1 MLLAMYIIGY
11 VKFSFSISL
20 RMLQFS
26 SRAILY
32 IIYITVVVFLST
44 DSALFR
50 IGSRISDSRL
60 HLKQNVVGAV
70 LRDSQLV
77 HVKPHKRPPIRLTF
91 GFFMGTPESRKT

>member
-20 RMLQFS
+20 RMRQFS

-32 IIYITVVVFLST
+32 ILYITVVVFLST

-60 HLKQNVVGAV
+60 HLKQNVV
-70 LRDSQLV
+70 
-77 HVKPHKRPPIRLTF
+77 
-91 GFFMGTPESRKT
+91 